1 MKRIILSISAL
12 TLLVT
17 SCSSD
22 EEGMATAPV
31 APPVTTTTP
40 ELKLVTTSNTTGK
53 VSYINLL
60 ESSPVAKSL
69 TINGADADGAYF
81 NSTTDELMLA
91 SRTNNTLQLYKGLN
105 SSVANNIDALLL
117 QSSTGNTDF
126 NNPRE
131 IAVFGDKVVVTQDQ
145 NAANGNTN
153 KLIVYQKTSS
163 GFTLLNSYTVNFKTW
178 GIHIEGNT
186 LYAVADL
193 ASDLL
198 VFDNF
203 FSNPNGSI
211 LPTKRVTIEGLV
223 RTHGITFSTV
233 DNRMV
238 LTDVG
243 SATSD
248 SDGGIIVI
256 NDFSSKIAATPNMGT
271 IAMTSQVR
279 IYGPNSTLG
288 NPVDVA
294 YDSVTD
300 RIYIAERLNAGGKL
314 LTFTLPTST
323 SDAMPLNSRTEAG
336 VSSVYLVR
344 KQ

>member
-12 TLLVT
+12 AFLLT
-17 SCSSD
+17 SCSND
-22 EEGMATAPV
+22 EGTPMEPMATS
-31 APPVTTTTP
+31 

-53 VSYINLL
+53 VSYSNLL
-60 ESSPVAKSL
+60 ESPTVAKSL
-69 TINGADADGAYF
+69 TVNGLDADGAYF
-81 NSTTDELMLA
+81 NSETDEFMLA

-105 SSVANNIDALLL
+105 SSVSNNTDALLL
-117 QSSTGNTDF
+117 QASTGNTDF

-131 IAVFGDKVVVTQDQ
+131 IAVSGDKVIVTQDQ

-153 KLIVYQKTSS
+153 KLIVYQKTNA

-178 GIHIEGNT
+178 GIHIEGTT
-186 LYAVADL
+186 LYAVADSS
-193 ASDLL
+193 SDLV
-198 VFDNF
+198 VFENF
-203 FSNPNGSI
+203 FSNANGSI

-223 RTHGITFSTV
+223 RTHGITFSAA
-233 DNRMV
+233 DNRMI

-271 IAMTSQVR
+271 ITMANQVR
-279 IYGPNSTLG
+279 VYGPNSTLG

-294 YDSVTD
+294 YDSVTNY
-300 RIYIAERLNAGGKL
+300 IYIAERLNAGGKV
-314 LTFTLPTST
+314 LTFALPMTS
-323 SDAMPLNSRTEAG
+323 SDATPLNSRTEAG
-336 VSSVYLVR
+336 VSSVYLIR
-344 KQ
+344 K

>member
-1 MKRIILSISAL
+1 MKRIILSISLL
-12 TLLVT
+12 TLSLT
-17 SCSSD
+17 SCSD
-22 EEGMATAPV
+22 EEGTLMEQPAAS
-31 APPVTTTTP
+31 A

-60 ESSPVAKSL
+60 ETSPVAKSL
-69 TINGADADGAYF
+69 TVNGLDADGAYF
-81 NSTTDELMLA
+81 NSDTDELMLA

-105 SSVANNIDALLL
+105 SSVTNNTDVLLL

-126 NNPRE
+126 SNPRE
-131 IAVFGDKVVVTQDQ
+131 IAVVGDKVVVTQDQ
-145 NAANGNTN
+145 SAANGNTN
-153 KLIVYQKTSS
+153 KLVVYQKTNA

-178 GIHIEGNT
+178 GIHVEGTT

-198 VFDNF
+198 VFENF

-223 RTHGITFSTV
+223 RTHGITFSPT

-243 SATSD
+243 SATSAT
-248 SDGGIIVI
+248 DGGIIVI
-256 NDFSSKIAATPNMGT
+256 NDFTTRIAATPNMGT
-271 IAMTSQVR
+271 IAMTNQVR

-294 YDSVTD
+294 YDSVTNN
-300 RIYIAERLNAGGKL
+300 IYVAERLNAGGKV
-314 LTFTLPTST
+314 LTFALPNST
-323 SDAMPLNSRTEAG
+323 SDATPLNSRTEAG
-336 VSSVYLVR
+336 VSSVYLIR
-344 KQ
+344 K